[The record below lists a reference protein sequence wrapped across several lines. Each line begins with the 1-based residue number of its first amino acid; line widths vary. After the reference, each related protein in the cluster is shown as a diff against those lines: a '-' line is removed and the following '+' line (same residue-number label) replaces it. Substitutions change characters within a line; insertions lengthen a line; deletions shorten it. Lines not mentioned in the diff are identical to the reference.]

1 MKSQRQS
8 KIIELISAQD
18 IETQE
23 QLLVALENSGF
34 HSTQATISR
43 DIKELRIVKELSP
56 SGSYRYTVQQNDSA
70 NLFSRLNNIFRE
82 SVIKVDFAQNIVVI
96 KTLPGLANGACSAV
110 DSMDSTYI
118 VGTIAGDDTILLVIR
133 DGFSGEDL
141 LKALGKLF
149 RQIERKR
156 LN

>member
-96 KTLPGLANGACSAV
+96 KTLTGLANGACSAV

-118 VGTIAGDDTILLVIR
+118 VGTIAGDDTALIVMR
-133 DGFSGEDL
+133 DLEYAKEFCEELRSIVGRV
-141 LKALGKLF
+141 K
-149 RQIERKR
+149 
-156 LN
+156 

>member
-23 QLLVALENSGF
+23 QLLAALEGAGF

-56 SGSYRYTVQQNDSA
+56 AGSYRYTVQQNDSA

-82 SVIKVDFAQNIVVI
+82 SVIKVDFAQNIVVV

-110 DSMDSTYI
+110 DSMDTAYI
-118 VGTIAGDDTILLVIR
+118 VGTIAGDDTALIVMR
-133 DGFSGEDL
+133 DVEYAKEFCEELRSIVGRA
-141 LKALGKLF
+141 K
-149 RQIERKR
+149 
-156 LN
+156 

>member
-1 MKSQRQS
+1 MKSQRQA
-8 KIIELISAQD
+8 KIIELISDRD

-23 QLLVALENSGF
+23 QLLLALEEAGF

-56 SGSYRYTVQQNDSA
+56 AGSYRYTVQQNESA

-82 SVIKVDFAQNIVVI
+82 SVIKVDYAQNIVVI

-118 VGTIAGDDTILLVIR
+118 VGTIAGDDTALIVMR
-133 DGFSGEDL
+133 DVEYAKEFCEELRGIVGRT
-141 LKALGKLF
+141 K
-149 RQIERKR
+149 
-156 LN
+156 

>member
-23 QLLVALENSGF
+23 QLLAALEGAGF
-34 HSTQATISR
+34 HSTQATSSR

-56 SGSYRYTVQQNDSA
+56 AGSYRYTVQQNDSA

-82 SVIKVDFAQNIVVI
+82 SVIKVDFAQNIVVV

-110 DSMDSTYI
+110 DSMDTAYI
-118 VGTIAGDDTILLVIR
+118 VGTIAGDDTALIVMR
-133 DGFSGEDL
+133 DVEYAKEFCEELRGIVGRA
-141 LKALGKLF
+141 K
-149 RQIERKR
+149 
-156 LN
+156 

>member
-23 QLLVALENSGF
+23 QLLAALEGAGF

-56 SGSYRYTVQQNDSA
+56 AGSYRYTVQQNDSA

-82 SVIKVDFAQNIVVI
+82 SVIKVDFAQNIVVV

-110 DSMDSTYI
+110 DSMDTAYI
-118 VGTIAGDDTILLVIR
+118 VGTIAGDDTALIVMR
-133 DGFSGEDL
+133 DVEYAKEFCEELRGIVSRA
-141 LKALGKLF
+141 K
-149 RQIERKR
+149 
-156 LN
+156 

>member
-23 QLLVALENSGF
+23 QLLAALEGAGF

-56 SGSYRYTVQQNDSA
+56 AGSYRYTVQQNDSA

-82 SVIKVDFAQNIVVI
+82 SVIKVDFAQNIVVV

-110 DSMDSTYI
+110 DSMDTAYI
-118 VGTIAGDDTILLVIR
+118 VGTIAGDDTALIVMR
-133 DGFSGEDL
+133 DVEYAKEFCEELRGIVGR
-141 LKALGKLF
+141 A
-149 RQIERKR
+149 
-156 LN
+156 N

>member
-23 QLLVALENSGF
+23 QLLAALEGAGF

-56 SGSYRYTVQQNDSA
+56 AGSYRYTVQQNDSA

-82 SVIKVDFAQNIVVI
+82 SVIKVDFAQNIVVVN
-96 KTLPGLANGACSAV
+96 TLPGLANGACSAV
-110 DSMDSTYI
+110 DSMDTAYI
-118 VGTIAGDDTILLVIR
+118 VGTIAGDDTALIVMR
-133 DGFSGEDL
+133 DVEYAKEFCEELRGIVGRA
-141 LKALGKLF
+141 K
-149 RQIERKR
+149 
-156 LN
+156 